1 MRLRTTFR
9 RSLLALGISL
19 VAAAPQLHAAPFGGI
34 GRALAEQLGLL
45 VSMVP
50 DQLPLNT
57 PLTITVLNP
66 TQLEKQGLTG
76 LKANDQVR
84 VTLLDGG
91 KLSIVPV
98 VKASTT
104 QTTIST
110 TTAIKTATTIS
121 PTTTTIATKQSL
133 MLTVDAKGTI
143 TSAQIVPLDA
153 NLNLTAPIL
162 RR

>member
-1 MRLRTTFR
+1 M
-9 RSLLALGISL
+9 
-19 VAAAPQLHAAPFGGI
+19 
-34 GRALAEQLGLL
+34 
-45 VSMVP
+45 
-50 DQLPLNT
+50 
-57 PLTITVLNP
+57 
-66 TQLEKQGLTG
+66 
-76 LKANDQVR
+76 
-84 VTLLDGG
+84 
-91 KLSIVPV
+91 
-98 VKASTT
+98 
-104 QTTIST
+104 IST